1 VRERIT
7 WDVYKFLDQ
16 PVVSN
21 PAEGPL
27 YVQEDGESAVPQI
40 GMSDGVR
47 VKLRN
52 LNCSGGR
59 RLLISRKFF
68 RRVERIFSKTF
79 PAMFMRE
86 MGRYE
91 WGLVGYFPGLEI
103 MTVVPCGE
111 MVGAYAVVKDDCQGK
126 NGSPREV
133 FKYGG
138 SKFVWLQ
145 GLSIF
150 QQLERV
156 VFREGAEE
164 MIGGV
169 ASEVIDAS

>member
-1 VRERIT
+1 MSRKTARVQ
-7 WDVYKFLDQ
+7 FLRLACR
-16 PVVSN
+16 VV
-21 PAEGPL
+21 
-27 YVQEDGESAVPQI
+27 VC
-40 GMSDGVR
+40 

-59 RLLISRKFF
+59 RLLMSRTFF

-79 PAMFMRE
+79 SAMFMRE
-86 MGRYE
+86 MGRCE
-91 WGLVGYFPGLEI
+91 RGLVGYSPGLEI

-111 MVGAYAVVKDDCQGK
+111 MVGAYAVVKDDCRGK